1 MKTGIILI
9 SHGSKLN
16 SGNDGLFKVADMLR
30 AMNRWDV
37 VEAAFLQL
45 AEPGFPEVV
54 KQTVG
59 SGVDRIVVV
68 PLLLFKEI
76 MSLKIFLKCWK
87 TKNRNIRKSSS
98 FTPII

>member
-68 PLLLFKEI
+68 PLLLF
-76 MSLKIFLKCWK
+76 
-87 TKNRNIRKSSS
+87 
-98 FTPII
+98 

>member
-30 AMNRWDV
+30 AMNRWDI

-45 AEPGFPEVV
+45 AQPGFDEVV
-54 KQTVG
+54 KTV
-59 SGVDRIVVV
+59 
-68 PLLLFKEI
+68 
-76 MSLKIFLKCWK
+76 
-87 TKNRNIRKSSS
+87 KNGAGPNCRSTVTAI
-98 FTPII
+98 

>member
-37 VEAAFLQL
+37 VEAAFCNWRNR
-45 AEPGFPEVV
+45 
-54 KQTVG
+54 
-59 SGVDRIVVV
+59 D
-68 PLLLFKEI
+68 
-76 MSLKIFLKCWK
+76 SLK
-87 TKNRNIRKSSS
+87 S
-98 FTPII
+98 